1 MSISINEA
9 LTEQAKVVMGC
20 APAALTGAAG
30 DGDFVSLKNYRR
42 CSIVIAVLNATGV
55 MVTGGAVT
63 LIQAKEVAG
72 SNTAALAFTK
82 MWANT
87 DTDASDTLVETA
99 VTNNTFTTD
108 TTNSKKLLYVI
119 EVTSE
124 MLDVANG
131 YDCIRVD
138 VASMANAVASV
149 VYILDGARYG
159 GTTPPTA
166 ITD

>member
-1 MSISINEA
+1 MSISINAA
-9 LTEQAKVVMGC
+9 LAEQAKVVMGC

-42 CSIVIAVLNATGV
+42 CSIVIAVLNG
-55 MVTGGAVT
+55 MDVTGGAVT

-87 DTDASDTLVETA
+87 DTDDSDTLVETA